1 MQFLQENGVLRK
13 VGGLTDAGACYSE
26 IGRVYSKERTV
37 RLDN

>member
-26 IGRVYSKERTV
+26 IGWVYSKERTV